1 MSTIFFPDE
10 DAILGFVEQVPLC
23 WIVPHAEPA
32 AALLMP
38 VVAQGNGGEG
48 PMTLVGHLP
57 LRSPAAEILAR
68 EPLASFLFLGPNA
81 YVSPEVVGRDDWA
94 PTWNFAS
101 ARLTGTVTMDAGL
114 TKPSVEAVTTL
125 MEGEDGW
132 TMDRM
137 GSRAEVLLAKIIG
150 FRAEIALSAPRFK
163 LGQDETPSDYNRI
176 RRHFGNGA
184 LGRWMDRIAR
194 KKGG

>member
-1 MSTIFFPDE
+1 MSTIFSADD
-10 DAILGFVEQVPLC
+10 DAFLGLVEQVPLC
-23 WIVPHAEPA
+23 WIVPHADPA

-38 VVAQGNGGEG
+38 VVAQAGERG
-48 PMTLVGHLP
+48 AAMTLLGHLP
-57 LRSPAAEILAR
+57 LRSPAAAILAC
-68 EPLASFLFLGPNA
+68 EPFASFLFLGPNA

-114 TKPSVEAVTTL
+114 TKQSVEAVTTM

-137 GSRAEVLLAKIIG
+137 GPRAEVLLAKIIG
-150 FRAEIALSAPRFK
+150 FRAEIAQSVPRFK
-163 LGQDETPSDYNRI
+163 LGQDETPADYNRI

-184 LGRWMDRIAR
+184 LGRWMDRIVR

>member
-1 MSTIFFPDE
+1 MSTIFSADE

-38 VVAQGNGGEG
+38 VMAQGNEGEG
-48 PMTLVGHLP
+48 PMTLLGHLP
-57 LRSPAAEILAR
+57 LRSPAAAILAR

-137 GSRAEVLLAKIIG
+137 GPRAEVLLAKIIG
-150 FRAEIALSAPRFK
+150 FRAEIAQSAPRFK
-163 LGQDETPSDYNRI
+163 LGQDETPADYSRI

-184 LGRWMDRIAR
+184 LGRWMDRIVR
-194 KKGG
+194 KEGD

>member
-1 MSTIFFPDE
+1 
-10 DAILGFVEQVPLC
+10 
-23 WIVPHAEPA
+23 
-32 AALLMP
+32 
-38 VVAQGNGGEG
+38 
-48 PMTLVGHLP
+48 MTLVGHLP

>member
-1 MSTIFFPDE
+1 MSRIFSADD
-10 DAILGFVEQVPLC
+10 DAVLGFVEQVPLC

-48 PMTLVGHLP
+48 PMTLLGHLP
-57 LRSPAAEILAR
+57 LRSPAAAILAH

-101 ARLTGTVTMDAGL
+101 ARLMGTVTMDAGL
-114 TKPSVEAVTTL
+114 TKQSVEAVTTL

-137 GSRAEVLLAKIIG
+137 GPRAEVLLAKIIG
-150 FRAEIALSAPRFK
+150 FRAEIAQSAPRFK
-163 LGQDETPSDYNRI
+163 LGQDEKTADYNRI
-176 RRHFGNGA
+176 RTHFGNGA

-194 KKGG
+194 KKGD